1 MQRHIE
7 EATRLECREKKLL
20 SQISSVSRPPNAS
33 ADDDTGTQFLDRL
46 MKKEQKIE
54 GQTREFTTN
63 EQRED
68 YLRKMN
74 EMHERYAS
82 LDHKINKMN
91 E

>member
-1 MQRHIE
+1 
-7 EATRLECREKKLL
+7 
-20 SQISSVSRPPNAS
+20 
-33 ADDDTGTQFLDRL
+33 

-54 GQTREFTTN
+54 AQTREFTTN

-91 E
+91 EQWRWNTDKVIDEIE